1 MFEPMPDMFRLQID
15 VPLKLLQA
23 ATRALIR
30 AATIMDMTPWTIPSR
45 SFASRG
51 RASGGGRSC
60 LYLTSHAPP
69 QDEYGSSW
77 SLWKELKAEGIEYE
91 TMVGPTSLYEIP
103 LNSFL
108 VFGDVD
114 WLFRNTGE
122 GLRLLNHVVAC
133 RPKLVIVTLQENRT
147 SQDLIM
153 FAEHLNSTHLSPE
166 KNIVRIKDF
175 EMKVIFPIQRLSRRP
190 APQRHQILA
199 IRNFE
204 IHVRMRAERG
214 VIPHEY
220 ESRQL
225 PLLTAQL
232 RTKFRE
238 QGWNIND
245 QDFHLTPPIAGGF
258 HRWHGMGF
266 SNEYLA
272 RAFYYT
278 HRDSL
283 LTSISGQVIHLELH
297 NEDYDE
303 ELRTEERAL
312 QIAVLRDRIRTAP
325 LTPQLF
331 RAFAPPISEQLFF
344 ENLPLTNQ
352 PLAPGA
358 IEP

>member
-1 MFEPMPDMFRLQID
+1 MFEPMPDTFRLQTD

-23 ATRALIR
+23 ATRAIIR
-30 AATIMDMTPWTIPSR
+30 AAAIMDMTPWTVPSR

-77 SLWKELKAEGIEYE
+77 SLWKELKTEGIEYE
-91 TMVGPTSLYEIP
+91 SMVGPTSLYEMP

-114 WLFRNTGE
+114 WLFRGSGE

-153 FAEHLNSTHLSPE
+153 FAEHLNGTHLSPE

-175 EMKVIFPIQRLSRRP
+175 EMKVIFPLQRLSRRP

-220 ESRQL
+220 EARQL

-238 QGWNIND
+238 AGWNIKD
-245 QDFHLTPPIAGGF
+245 QDFLLTAPTAGGY
-258 HRWHGMGF
+258 HRWHGFGF
-266 SNEYLA
+266 SNEFLA

-278 HRDSL
+278 HRDTL
-283 LTSISGQVIHLELH
+283 LTSTSGQIIHLELH

-303 ELRTEERAL
+303 ELRTEDRAL
-312 QIAVLRDRIRTAP
+312 QTGVLRDRMRTAP
-325 LTPQLF
+325 LTPQMF
-331 RAFAPPISEQLFF
+331 RTFSPPISEQLFF

-352 PLAPGA
+352 PVAPGA